1 MARPPVKT
9 APPPKKGAP
18 VGLIGAVTAA
28 VVIVVAIMVYLA
40 VRGSGGLEGAGSANA
55 LPEGGGVV
63 VSEHADVPQVHLYED
78 FQCPW
83 CGVLERASG
92 ADLDAA
98 AEEGRIAL
106 TVTTMSFLDD
116 NLGNDS
122 SSRAANAALC
132 ADDQGAFTAYR
143 AEVFANQPEQE
154 GTGWT
159 DEQLLG
165 FAEAAGVSDPDA
177 FRSCVES
184 GRYSDYVDAMQER
197 ANRDGIS
204 GTPRLLIDGEPVSDQ
219 EMQALMYEPGSLD
232 RILQERE

>member
-1 MARPPVKT
+1 MPRTPVKT
-9 APPPKKGAP
+9 APPPKRGAP

-28 VVIVVAIMVYLA
+28 VVLVVALIVYLA
-40 VRGSGGLEGAGSANA
+40 VRSSGGLEGTGSANA
-55 LPEGGGVV
+55 LPEGGGIV
-63 VSEHADVPQVHLYED
+63 VSDTTGVPQVHLYED

-98 AEEGRIAL
+98 AADGRIAL
-106 TVTTMSFLDD
+106 TVTTMSFLDA

-159 DEQLLG
+159 DEELLG
-165 FAEAAGVSDPDA
+165 FAEAAGVSDTDT

-184 GRYSDYVDAMQER
+184 GTYADYVEAMQER

-204 GTPRLLIDGEPVSDQ
+204 GTPRLLIDGEPVSDD
-219 EMQALMYEPGSLD
+219 EMRTLMNEPGSLD
-232 RILQERE
+232 RILQERG

>member
-28 VVIVVAIMVYLA
+28 VVLVIALIVYLA
-40 VRGSGGLEGAGSANA
+40 VRGSGGLEGTGSASS
-55 LPEGGGVV
+55 LPEGGGIV
-63 VSEHADVPQVHLYED
+63 VSDATGVPQVHLYED

-83 CGVLERASG
+83 CGVLERAAG

-98 AEEGRIAL
+98 AAEGRIGL
-106 TVTTMSFLDD
+106 TVTTMSFLDSK
-116 NLGNDS
+116 LRNDS

-143 AEVFANQPEQE
+143 AEVFANQPERE

-159 DEQLLG
+159 DDQLLG
-165 FAEAAGVSDPDA
+165 FAEAAGVSDLDA
-177 FRSCVES
+177 FRSCFES
-184 GRYSDYVDAMQER
+184 DRYGAYVDAMQER

-204 GTPRLLIDGEPVSDQ
+204 GTPRLLIDGEPVSDE